1 MKPAVNLRTALRSSW
16 RASAFTRE
24 YPERVMYSFRP
35 KPEPAEL
42 EALVVALERLPAAE
56 DERPDPYRSRW
67 RRAALE
73 ESVAPVDE
81 DEPER

>member
-1 MKPAVNLRTALRSSW
+1 
-16 RASAFTRE
+16 
-24 YPERVMYSFRP
+24 MYSFRP
-35 KPEPAEL
+35 TPEPAEL
-42 EALVVALERLPAAE
+42 EALVVALERFLASQE
-56 DERPDPYRSRW
+56 ERPEAYRSQW